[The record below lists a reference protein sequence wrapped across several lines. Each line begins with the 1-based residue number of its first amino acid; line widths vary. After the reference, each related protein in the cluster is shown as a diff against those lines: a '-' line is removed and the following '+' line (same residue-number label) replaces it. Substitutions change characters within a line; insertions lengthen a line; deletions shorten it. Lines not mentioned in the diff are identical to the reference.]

1 MKADLIIW
9 FTIGNVW
16 GFQMPK
22 YVLPFVEIEKTVF
35 NIPKLSFMKAIL
47 KSIFGEN
54 VRPLWLVV
62 QCVPASVGE

>member
-9 FTIGNVW
+9 FTKGNVRV
-16 GFQMPK
+16 FQMPK

-54 VRPLWLVV
+54 VRLLWLVV
-62 QCVPASVGE
+62 E